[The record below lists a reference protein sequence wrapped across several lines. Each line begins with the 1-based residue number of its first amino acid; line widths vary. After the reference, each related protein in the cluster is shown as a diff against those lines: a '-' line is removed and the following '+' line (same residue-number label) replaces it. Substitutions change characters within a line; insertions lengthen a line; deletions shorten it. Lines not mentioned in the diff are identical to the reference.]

1 MGKRIRPIRA
11 RPWPERPVSEAN
23 KSGNDS
29 AATTADSHLLALPL
43 IVGCMDSSDPAQVG
57 GVTDAEATAEG
68 DARGP
73 AENTSGDQVS
83 VGLVFSAGGAAAE
96 AWHAGVV
103 GALHQVTAWDAR
115 RAELI
120 LGTSAGA
127 ITGLCLRAGIPPADL
142 YAHRCGKPVSDE
154 GQAIIDRVVTPY
166 REGRSER
173 DWSEQGPQSPTLVA
187 RSLWPPWQA
196 RPLHAAVGLL
206 PRGTRTTGAL
216 QQRMA
221 ELHPEQWPAE
231 RFWVPA
237 VRLSDGE
244 RVVFGRDD
252 LQATAA
258 EAVRASCAV
267 PALFEPVTVDGRRYI
282 DGGLH
287 SYTNADLMGPPAFD
301 LVVVSSPMSGTAGW
315 STVRGS
321 LSDAW
326 TSARS
331 GVGLA
336 EPKPPSPQAAGQAWW
351 SEALEL
357 AWDDGRAM
365 RAARRQWVDDK
376 LREEVDGLRRR
387 GTAVLVVEPDADGVE
402 LVDTGSGEDVDR
414 TGHGSEK
421 ADHDD
426 PMWVWRAGMA
436 AAADRTVRSLLA
448 DRDNRRLAGLL
459 RRAAS

>member
-1 MGKRIRPIRA
+1 
-11 RPWPERPVSEAN
+11 
-23 KSGNDS
+23 
-29 AATTADSHLLALPL
+29 
-43 IVGCMDSSDPAQVG
+43 MDSSEPPQPG
-57 GVTDAEATAEG
+57 GVAGAEATAEG
-68 DARGP
+68 DAPSP
-73 AENTSGDQVS
+73 AGNAPGDQVS

-103 GALHQVTAWDAR
+103 GALHRVTGWDAGT
-115 RAELI
+115 AELI

-142 YAHRCGKPVSDE
+142 YAHRRGEPVSDE

-166 REGRSER
+166 REGRNER
-173 DWSEQGPQSPTLVA
+173 DWNEQGPQSPTLIA

-206 PRGTRTTGAL
+206 PRGTRTTEAL

-221 ELHPEQWPAE
+221 ELHPEPWPAKP
-231 RFWVPA
+231 FWVPA

-267 PALFEPVTVDGRRYI
+267 PVLFEPVTVDGRRYI
-282 DGGLH
+282 DGG
-287 SYTNADLMGPPAFD
+287 LMGPPAFD

-315 STVRGS
+315 SRVRGS
-321 LSDAW
+321 LSEAW

-331 GVGLA
+331 GVGLG
-336 EPKPPSPQAAGQAWW
+336 EPKPPGPQAADQAWW

-376 LREEVDGLRRR
+376 LREEVEGLRRR

-421 ADHDD
+421 ADRDD
-426 PMWVWRAGMA
+426 PMWVWRAEMA

-448 DRDNRRLAGLL
+448 DPDHNRLARLL
-459 RRAAS
+459 RRAAA

>member
-1 MGKRIRPIRA
+1 
-11 RPWPERPVSEAN
+11 
-23 KSGNDS
+23 
-29 AATTADSHLLALPL
+29 
-43 IVGCMDSSDPAQVG
+43 MDSSEPAQLDGAADADIV
-57 GVTDAEATAEG
+57 DAEVVEEADAAGPGEGNPGEG
-68 DARGP
+68 DPGSGGP
-73 AENTSGDQVS
+73 GRYGPGSRVS
-83 VGLVFSAGGAAAE
+83 VGLVLSAGGVAAE

-103 GALHQVTAWDAR
+103 RALHQVTGWDAR

-127 ITGLCLRAGIPPADL
+127 ITGLCLRAGIPPADI
-142 YAHRCGKPVSDE
+142 YAHRRGEPVSDE

-166 REGRSER
+166 TEGRSER
-173 DWSEQGPQSPTLVA
+173 DWTEQGPQSPTLVA
-187 RSLWPPWQA
+187 RALWPPWQA

-206 PRGTRTTGAL
+206 PRGTRTTEAL

-221 ELHPEQWPAE
+221 ELHPEPWPAA

-252 LQATAA
+252 LNATAA

-267 PALFEPVTVDGRRYI
+267 PSLFEPVDVDGRRYV

-315 STVRGS
+315 SEVRS
-321 LSDAW
+321 ALSEAW
-326 TSARS
+326 TSARA

-336 EPKPPSPQAAGQAWW
+336 ETRPQDPDRAWW
-351 SEALEL
+351 SEALDL
-357 AWDDGRAM
+357 AWSDGRAM

-376 LREEVDGLRRR
+376 LGEEIDGLRRR
-387 GTAVLVVEPDADGVE
+387 GIAVLVVEPDAEGVD
-402 LVDTGSGEDVDR
+402 LVDAGRGEDMDR
-414 TGHGSEK
+414 TGQGAER
-421 ADHDD
+421 DD
-426 PMWVWRAGMA
+426 RSDPRWVWRSQMA
-436 AAADRTVRSLLA
+436 AAADRTVRNLLA
-448 DRDNRRLAGLL
+448 GGDSRRFGGLL

>member
-1 MGKRIRPIRA
+1 
-11 RPWPERPVSEAN
+11 
-23 KSGNDS
+23 
-29 AATTADSHLLALPL
+29 
-43 IVGCMDSSDPAQVG
+43 MDSTEPDRLD
-57 GVTDAEATAEG
+57 GVTDAEIVDEAAS
-68 DARGP
+68 RGP
-73 AENTSGDQVS
+73 SEGGSGGRVS
-83 VGLVFSAGGAAAE
+83 VGLVLSAGGAAAE

-103 GALHQVTAWDAR
+103 RALQEVTGWDAR
-115 RAELI
+115 SADLI

-142 YAHRCGKPVSDE
+142 YAHRCGEPVSDE

-166 REGRSER
+166 SEGRSER
-173 DWSEQGPQSPTLVA
+173 DWTQQGPQSPTLVA
-187 RSLWPPWQA
+187 RALWPPWQA

-206 PRGTRTTGAL
+206 PRGTRTTEAL

-221 ELHPEQWPAE
+221 ELHPEPWPAD
-231 RFWVPA
+231 RFWVPV

-267 PALFEPVTVDGRRYI
+267 PVLFEPVNVDGKRYI

-315 STVRGS
+315 SAVRGS
-321 LSDAW
+321 LSEAW
-326 TSARS
+326 NSARS
-331 GVGLA
+331 GVGLG
-336 EPKPPSPQAAGQAWW
+336 EPRPHTADDRVWW
-351 SEALEL
+351 SEALER

-376 LREEVDGLRRR
+376 LNEELDGLRRR
-387 GTAVLVVEPDADGVE
+387 GIAVLVVEPDADGVE
-402 LVDTGSGEDVDR
+402 QVDTGSGEDVDR
-414 TGHGSEK
+414 TGHGSEEP
-421 ADHDD
+421 DHSD
-426 PMWVWRAGMA
+426 PMWVWRAEMA
-436 AAADRTVRSLLA
+436 AAADQAARRIVS
-448 DRDNRRLAGLL
+448 DRDNWRQAGLL
-459 RRAAS
+459 RRAVG

>member
-1 MGKRIRPIRA
+1 
-11 RPWPERPVSEAN
+11 
-23 KSGNDS
+23 
-29 AATTADSHLLALPL
+29 
-43 IVGCMDSSDPAQVG
+43 MDSTEPDRLD
-57 GVTDAEATAEG
+57 GVTDAEIVDEAPAPGPSEG
-68 DARGP
+68 GAGGRI
-73 AENTSGDQVS
+73 S

-103 GALHQVTAWDAR
+103 GALHQVTGWDAR
-115 RAELI
+115 TAELI

-142 YAHRCGKPVSDE
+142 YAHRRGEPVSDE

-166 REGRSER
+166 REGRNER
-173 DWSEQGPQSPTLVA
+173 DWNEQGPQSPTLIA

-196 RPLHAAVGLL
+196 RPLRAAVGLL
-206 PRGTRTTGAL
+206 PRGTRTTEAL

-221 ELHPEQWPAE
+221 ELHPEPWPAKP
-231 RFWVPA
+231 FWVPA

-267 PALFEPVTVDGRRYI
+267 PVLFEPVTVDGKRYI

-315 STVRGS
+315 SAVRGS
-321 LSDAW
+321 LSEAW

-331 GVGLA
+331 SVGLG
-336 EPKPPSPQAAGQAWW
+336 EPRPQTDDRVWW
-351 SEALEL
+351 SEALGL

-376 LREEVDGLRRR
+376 LNEELDGLRRR
-387 GTAVLVVEPDADGVE
+387 GIAVLVVEPDADGVE
-402 LVDTGSGEDVDR
+402 LVDKGSGEDVDR
-414 TGHGSEK
+414 TGHGSEG
-421 ADHDD
+421 ADHSD
-426 PMWVWRAGMA
+426 PMWVWRAEMA
-436 AAADRTVRSLLA
+436 AAAGQAVRRIVK
-448 DRDNRRLAGLL
+448 DRDNRRPAGLL
-459 RRAAS
+459 RRAAG

>member
-1 MGKRIRPIRA
+1 
-11 RPWPERPVSEAN
+11 
-23 KSGNDS
+23 
-29 AATTADSHLLALPL
+29 
-43 IVGCMDSSDPAQVG
+43 MDSSEATPPD
-57 GVTDAEATAEG
+57 GVTDAEIVDSPVDEPVDEAA
-68 DARGP
+68 APGP
-73 AENTSGDQVS
+73 AEHGASEQVS
-83 VGLVFSAGGAAAE
+83 VGLVLSAGGAAAE

-103 GALHQVTAWDAR
+103 RALHEAADWDAR

-142 YAHRCGKPVSDE
+142 YAHRRGEPVSDE

-166 REGRSER
+166 SEGRSER
-173 DWSEQGPQSPTLVA
+173 DWNEQWPQSPTLVA

-206 PRGTRTTGAL
+206 PRGTRTTEAL

-221 ELHPEQWPAE
+221 ELHPEPWPAA

-267 PALFEPVTVDGRRYI
+267 PVLFEPVTVDGRRYI

-315 STVRGS
+315 STVRGA
-321 LSDAW
+321 LSEAW
-326 TSARS
+326 TSTRA
-331 GVGLA
+331 GVGLG
-336 EPKPPSPQAAGQAWW
+336 ESRPQDPDRAWW
-351 SEALEL
+351 SEALEQ
-357 AWDDGRAM
+357 AWSDGRAM

-376 LREEVDGLRRR
+376 LAEEVEGLRRR
-387 GTAVLVVEPDADGVE
+387 GTAVLVLEPDAEGVE
-402 LVDTGSGEDVDR
+402 LVDAGSGEDVDR
-414 TGHGSEK
+414 TGHGSER
-421 ADHDD
+421 ADRSD
-426 PMWVWRAGMA
+426 PQWVWRAEMA
-436 AAADRTVRSLLA
+436 AAADRTVRRLLA
-448 DRDNRRLAGLL
+448 DRDNRRLVRLL
-459 RRAAS
+459 RRATG